1 VVVVAEDPEAQV
13 VAVEEAHNQQ
23 VAEVRLKVHYH
34 SQVRV
39 EKVFPV

>member
-1 VVVVAEDPEAQV
+1 MVAVAEVAEAQV
-13 VAVEEAHNQQ
+13 VAVGEAHNQQ
-23 VAEVRLKVHYH
+23 VAEAPHKVHYH